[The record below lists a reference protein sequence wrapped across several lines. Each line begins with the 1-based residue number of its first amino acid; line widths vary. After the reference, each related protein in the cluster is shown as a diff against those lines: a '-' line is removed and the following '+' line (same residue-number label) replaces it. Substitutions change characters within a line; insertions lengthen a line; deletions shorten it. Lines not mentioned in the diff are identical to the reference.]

1 MPVPGTGV
9 RSGALLLMTSAD
21 APQFERLRVL
31 TYNVH
36 SCKGRDRL
44 ISPRRIAEVIAASSP
59 DVVAL
64 QELDVRR
71 TRSDM
76 RDQAE
81 LIARELGMSFHF
93 SPAMRVMEEEFGDA
107 ILTALPMRL
116 VKAGALPGI
125 TFPIKVEPRGALWTE
140 IRVGRAAVQM
150 LTTHLGLVRRERRNQ
165 VGALSGADWLGRP
178 DCSEPVILAG
188 DFNFL
193 ARSRA
198 YARITSRLRDAQRLA
213 PLQQTE
219 ATFPARYPRFRIDYI
234 FVSPGIEVDRVE
246 PVRTAATQL
255 ASDHL
260 PLVADLRIRVTAP
273 VPHALQPR
281 TQALNHV

>member
-1 MPVPGTGV
+1 
-9 RSGALLLMTSAD
+9 MTVNNPPD
-21 APQFERLRVL
+21 YERLRVL

-36 SCKGRDRL
+36 ACKGRDRQ
-44 ISPRRIAEVIAASSP
+44 ISPRRIAEVIASTSP

-64 QELDVRR
+64 QEVDVRR
-71 TRSDM
+71 TRSD
-76 RDQAE
+76 RLDQAD

-116 VKAGALPGI
+116 VRAGALPGI
-125 TFPIKVEPRGALWTE
+125 RFPVRLESRGALWAE
-140 IRVGRAAVQM
+140 IRVGQTAVQM

-165 VGALSGADWLGRP
+165 TGALCGADWLGHP
-178 DCSEPVILAG
+178 ACGSPLILAG

-198 YARITSRLRDAQRLA
+198 YARITAHLQDAQRLVPSA
-213 PLQQTE
+213 ESE

-234 FVSPGIEVDRVE
+234 FVSPSIQVDRVE
-246 PVRTAATQL
+246 VVKTPATQA

-260 PLVADLRIRVTAP
+260 PVVADLRIPVTTP
-273 VPHALQPR
+273 RLQNVSHVR
-281 TQALNHV
+281 AVNHV